1 MRKNK
6 PGKEIAIAISLGL
19 LAALIVTVIIQYR
32 FKQNQPL
39 TNPPSPSP
47 TPLMELPEKTP
58 PPIELT
64 NLEDETVFENK
75 SLTITGHTFPNL
87 PVVIFVN
94 SKDFVTTADDQ
105 GYFSLDFNLESG
117 SNYIEAMV
125 VDDQGRNFSD
135 SRLVIYTNKSLQE
148 IIVTETEVLQ
158 EATANAK
165 KNVKTTNN
173 NLNLKTPIPKVV
185 QQKSPKKP

>member
-1 MRKNK
+1 MGKNK
-6 PGKEIAIAISLGL
+6 PGREIAIVISLGL
-19 LAALIVTVIIQYR
+19 LAALVITLIIQYR